1 MSDDFQADHNWY
13 AADEVVAGVKIPRIK
28 VGWGADGSYQDASAA
43 APVPVLVQNLL
54 PATWSPPSTAFDA
67 RLYSDIEIQVVTTP
81 SVAYAPQRS
90 LDGTNFVATNAYDKD
105 GNTVTSITAAG
116 IYSLDGGGYLR
127 MAGAVVTGSI
137 SGTTLTV
144 SAVASGTL
152 AVGQTIS
159 GTGITAGTTITALGT
174 GTGGTGTYTV
184 SASQTVSSTTIT
196 AGGSGSTITIR
207 AGA

>member
-1 MSDDFQADHNWY
+1 MPVPEIVTFPAGLAPSMA
-13 AADEVVAGVKIPRIK
+13 VAF
-28 VGWGADGSYQDASAA
+28 GSEGSAA
-43 APVPVLVQNLL
+43 VPVDATHGLPCKEVYLL
-54 PATWSPPSTAFDA
+54 PATWSDPTTAFDA
-67 RLYSDIEIQVVTTP
+67 RLYTDIEIQVVTTP

-90 LDGTNFVATNAYDKD
+90 LNGTDFPPCNAYDKD